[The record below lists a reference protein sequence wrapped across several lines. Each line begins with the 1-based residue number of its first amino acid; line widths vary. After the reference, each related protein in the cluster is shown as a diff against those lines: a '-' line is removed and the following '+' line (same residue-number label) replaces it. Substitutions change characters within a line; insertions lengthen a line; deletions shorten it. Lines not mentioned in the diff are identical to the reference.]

1 MAQKRI
7 ALVTGGSRGIGFG
20 CSLALAR
27 QGFDLVVAGRRPESD
42 CAEALAELR
51 ACLRER
57 FEAAP
62 LRQIDAFA
70 TSFEKGLR
78 RAWQGWCEQVPPAAI
93 DVA

>member
-1 MAQKRI
+1 MLSMDDWI
-7 ALVTGGSRGIGFG
+7 ADDADAFVD
-20 CSLALAR
+20 LAVRKAAA
-27 QGFDLVVAGRRPESD
+27 VE
-42 CAEALAELR
+42 ELAELR
-51 ACLRER
+51 AHLRAR

>member
-51 ACLRER
+51 QAGAEVAYAVC
-57 FEAAP
+57 
-62 LRQIDAFA
+62 
-70 TSFEKGLR
+70 
-78 RAWQGWCEQVPPAAI
+78 
-93 DVA
+93 DVASAADRAALLPDADVRR